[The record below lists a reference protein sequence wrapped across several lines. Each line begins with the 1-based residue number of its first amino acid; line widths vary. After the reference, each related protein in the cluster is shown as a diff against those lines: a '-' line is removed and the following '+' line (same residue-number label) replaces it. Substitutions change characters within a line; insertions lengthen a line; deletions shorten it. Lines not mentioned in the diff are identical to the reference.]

1 MCRVFV
7 IFFRFEVFFLAGV
20 TDEFKVEEAITGIY
34 LVDYDVVGVIAVFSG
49 ADLVLGALAD
59 GEDAVEE
66 VVEFLGAGEVVLGDG
81 VAHVPF
87 RGVGNNQQGP
97 AVFLF
102 Q

>member
-1 MCRVFV
+1 M
-7 IFFRFEVFFLAGV
+7 FFLAGV

-34 LVDYDVVGVIAVFSG
+34 LVDYDVVRVIAVFPG
-49 ADLVLGALAD
+49 ADLNLLDIAQTVVLGALAD

>member
-1 MCRVFV
+1 M
-7 IFFRFEVFFLAGV
+7 FFLAGV

-34 LVDYDVVGVIAVFSG
+34 LVDYDVVRVIAVFPG
-49 ADLVLGALAD
+49 AVLGALAD